1 MKLKN
6 NSKNIIC
13 VAGEAILPGKTSE
26 NDVVET
32 PVIKRMVAKKQV
44 EFVDGKKAKAEE
56 LPDDPKTALIKS
68 VKAMRS
74 LDKMKAKAEEL
85 PDDPKTALIK
95 SVKAMRSLDKMKEK
109 AEELGVEVAED
120 DTAETLKE
128 KLVAYYEAQ

>member
-56 LPDDPKTALIKS
+56 LPDDPKT
-68 VKAMRS
+68 
-74 LDKMKAKAEEL
+74 
-85 PDDPKTALIK
+85 TLIK